1 MSIEEILQM
10 TSITAYSKLLYIVLT
25 KESELLLA
33 GNRTLAKRLGTNAIT
48 ISRAIKQLK
57 DNNLIDVKYSDNE
70 LSKKIEIL

>member
-1 MSIEEILQM
+1 MSIEEILEM
-10 TSITAYSKLLYIVLT
+10 TSITAYSKLLYVVLT
-25 KESELLLA
+25 KEIELLSA

>member
-1 MSIEEILQM
+1 MSIEEILEM
-10 TSITAYSKLLYIVLT
+10 TSITAYSKLLYVILT
-25 KESELLLA
+25 KEIELLSA

-48 ISRAIKQLK
+48 ISRAIKQLR

>member
-1 MSIEEILQM
+1 MSIEEILEM
-10 TSITAYSKLLYIVLT
+10 TSITAYSKLLYFVLN
-25 KESELLLA
+25 KEEELLSA

-57 DNNLIDVKYSDNE
+57 DNNLINVKYSDNE

>member
-1 MSIEEILQM
+1 MSIEEILEM
-10 TSITAYSKLLYIVLT
+10 TSITAYSKLLYFVLN
-25 KESELLLA
+25 KEEELLSV

>member
-1 MSIEEILQM
+1 MSIEEILEM
-10 TSITAYSKLLYIVLT
+10 TSITAYSKLLYIVLI
-25 KESELLLA
+25 KESELLLV

>member
-1 MSIEEILQM
+1 MSIEEILEM
-10 TSITAYSKLLYIVLT
+10 TSITAYSKLLYVVLT
-25 KESELLLA
+25 KEIELLSA

-48 ISRAIKQLK
+48 ISRGIKQLK

>member
-1 MSIEEILQM
+1 MSIEEILEM
-10 TSITAYSKLLYIVLT
+10 TSITAYSKLLYFVLN
-25 KESELLLA
+25 KEGELLSA

>member
-1 MSIEEILQM
+1 MSIEEILEM
-10 TSITAYSKLLYIVLT
+10 TSITAYSKLLYFVLT
-25 KESELLLA
+25 KEIELLSA

-57 DNNLIDVKYSDNE
+57 DNILIDVKYSDNE

>member
-25 KESELLLA
+25 KESELLLV
-33 GNRTLAKRLGTNAIT
+33 GNRTIAKRLGTNAIT

>member
-25 KESELLLA
+25 KESELLLV

>member
-1 MSIEEILQM
+1 MSIEEILEM
-10 TSITAYSKLLYIVLT
+10 TSITAYSKLLYFVLN
-25 KESELLLA
+25 KEIELLSA

>member
-1 MSIEEILQM
+1 MSIEEILEM
-10 TSITAYSKLLYIVLT
+10 TSITAYSKLLYFVLT
-25 KESELLLA
+25 KEIELLSA

>member
-1 MSIEEILQM
+1 MSIEGILEM

-25 KESELLLA
+25 KESELLLV

>member
-1 MSIEEILQM
+1 MSIEEILEM
-10 TSITAYSKLLYIVLT
+10 TSITAYSKLLYVVLN
-25 KESELLLA
+25 KEEELLSA

>member
-1 MSIEEILQM
+1 MSIEEILEM

-25 KESELLLA
+25 KESELLLV